1 MIRKNKKSTYQSR
14 VISKQIEEINKLKDE
29 ILILEIDRDK
39 KKDLIK
45 TIEDIRNEL
54 TKELEKIKTLKEKL
68 KELIDE
74 VLLMRNTINQ
84 FVYKGKWNLIKLLI
98 K

>member
-1 MIRKNKKSTYQSR
+1 MKRKSKRSNYQSR
-14 VISKQIEEINKLKDE
+14 IISKQIEEINKLKDT
-29 ILILEIDRDK
+29 ITCLEIDRDK

-45 TIEDIRNEL
+45 TIETIRYEFI
-54 TKELEKIKTLKEKL
+54 KELEEIKSLKEKL
-68 KELIDE
+68 KELIEE

-84 FVYKGKWNLIKLLI
+84 IVYKGKWNLIRLLI